1 MKAGQA
7 VLEAL
12 RAEGVEY
19 TFGVVGSTTNSI
31 VTEMHGRADIRF
43 VDTRHEEGAAF
54 MAYGYARASGK
65 PTACITPSGPGTI
78 NLVTGIAL
86 AYQGRAPVIVIA
98 GDVAR
103 DFIYRDGSQAF
114 DLVGLFKPITK
125 LALEVNKTECIPEM
139 LHYAFR
145 AALADKCGPVF
156 LDIPRDLLDDQTVAG
171 EALRPGAYRAVET
184 RIAGDSQAIQRGAA
198 LLAQA
203 QRPLLLAGGGII
215 DAEASKDAVALAELL
230 DMAIVPSYGHTDAVP
245 NSHHLYVG
253 PPGGRGSGEAAEA
266 LHRAD
271 VILALGTRLNQPTT
285 FWDYRVIDP
294 KTKIIQVDIDTRE
307 IGRNYPVAVGIV
319 GDAKAVAGELGRSVR
334 EAYRDGRPNPT
345 WRNEIAALAA
355 RRQKRLE
362 AELSLTANP
371 MMPQRVYP
379 ELRKVLPRD
388 CMVTIDAGVA
398 PGLAYD
404 RLHFELPRTLFNY
417 AGHGGLGM
425 GYCVG
430 LGTKLGRPD
439 RPAVSLQGD
448 GGFLYTAQEIN
459 TAVRWNIPLVSIV
472 LNNSC
477 HGAEKA
483 QQQRHFG
490 AKYIGVDLVN
500 PRFDKL
506 AEVYGAR
513 GMYVDHPDGIADAV
527 KEALAANGPVVIEI
541 PVAEYFPPAAPT
553 PAAGGGH

>member
-19 TFGVVGSTTNSI
+19 TFGVVGSTTNTI
-31 VTEMHGRADIRF
+31 VTEMYGRSDIRF

-54 MAYGYARASGK
+54 MAYGYSRASGK
-65 PTACITPSGPGTI
+65 PTACITTSGPGTT

-86 AYQGRAPVIVIA
+86 AAKGRAPVIAIA

-103 DFIYRDGSQAF
+103 DYIYRDGSQAF

-125 LALEVNKTECIPEM
+125 LALEVNKTERIREM

-145 AALADKCGPVF
+145 AALSDKRGPVF
-156 LDIPRDLLDDQTVAG
+156 LDIPRDLLDGQTIEGDVLA
-171 EALRPGAYRAVET
+171 PQAYRAVDA
-184 RIAGDSQAIQRGAA
+184 RVAGDAQAIQRAVA

-203 QRPLLLAGGGII
+203 QRPLLLVGGGVV
-215 DAEASKDAVALAELL
+215 DAEASTETVALAELL
-230 DMAIVPSYGHTDAVP
+230 DMALVPSYGHTDAVP
-245 NSHHLYVG
+245 NSHPLYVG
-253 PPGGRGSGEAAEA
+253 PPGGRGAGEAAEA

-271 VILALGTRLNQPTT
+271 VILALGTRLNQATT
-285 FWDYRVIDP
+285 LWNYRVINRE
-294 KTKIIQVDIDTRE
+294 TRIIQVDIDAQE
-307 IGRNYPVAVGIV
+307 IGRNYPVAVGIT
-319 GDAKAVAGELGRSVR
+319 GDARAVAEQLVRALR
-334 EAYRDGRPNPT
+334 EARPKPA

-355 RRQKRLE
+355 RRKQRLE
-362 AELSLTANP
+362 AELSLTGDP

-379 ELRKVLPRD
+379 ELRKALPRD
-388 CMVTIDAGVA
+388 CMVTLDAGVA

-404 RLHFELPRTLFNY
+404 RLQFELPRTFFNY

-448 GGFLYTAQEIN
+448 GGFLYTSQEIN

-472 LNNSC
+472 LNNGC

-513 GMYVDHPDGIADAV
+513 GMYVQKPDEIADAV
-527 KEALAANGPVVIEI
+527 TTALRANGPVVIEI

-553 PAAGGGH
+553 PA